1 MKEYNKQKIYKN
13 FNRKNKWFGIIDYKS
28 LVILVGYVFFIITI
42 LRYINIKLEY
52 AVYIFMF
59 LTVPVVAVVF
69 ININNE
75 VAIDVIYIILKFYI
89 KQGMYVNKA
98 DKKFYK
104 KVVYKKI
111 QNKKI

>member
-28 LVILVGYVFFIITI
+28 LVILVAYIFLIITI

-75 VAIDVIYIILKFYI
+75 VAIDVIFIILKFYF
-89 KQGMYVNKA
+89 KQGMYVNKK
-98 DKKFYK
+98 DKKCYK
-104 KVVYKKI
+104 KCIYKRI
-111 QNKKI
+111 NN

>member
-1 MKEYNKQKIYKN
+1 MKKYNKQKIYKN

-28 LVILVGYVFFIITI
+28 LVVLVVYIFIIFTI
-42 LRYINIKLEY
+42 LRYTNIKIEY
-52 AVYIFMF
+52 ALYVFMF

-75 VAIDVIYIILKFYI
+75 VAIDIIYIILKFYF
-89 KQGMYVNKA
+89 KQGMYVNKKY
-98 DKKFYK
+98 KKSYK

>member
-1 MKEYNKQKIYKN
+1 MKEYNKQNIYKN

-28 LVILVGYVFFIITI
+28 LVILVGYVFVIITI

-59 LTVPVVAVVF
+59 LTVPIVVVVF

-75 VAIDVIYIILKFYI
+75 VAIDVIFIILKFYL
-89 KQGMYVNKA
+89 KKGTYVNKK
-98 DKKFYK
+98 DKKWHKKGIYK
-104 KVVYKKI
+104 RIKK
-111 QNKKI
+111 